1 MYSIL
6 VNPTHAE
13 AGALAPSPPF
23 GGFIFSFSC
32 DLGFFSFSLLLT
44 PLCLCIGDRRV
55 YLIDSVRPP
64 PRLRGSPR
72 ARAPHPAAP
81 APSSLRTRPRPPCL
95 LPSPP
100 APQDRAA
107 STRRARLGAVHP
119 AGDPTARLRF
129 PPVES
134 LPLCQCGKQGDRG
147 SCGDGGPRP
156 WREGRARY
164 SLPGSG
170 PNAAPLFSLSFS
182 TSLNFEADH
191 SAQALFG
198 GRPCASP
205 FCERQGQPWRRGG
218 NQPLRVAARDRGPA
232 GNQRARLASKMEP
245 SQPTRAA
252 SVDACSPLAH
262 PPAGSRGL
270 RGAAALPKRPRA
282 SGCAPRLAV
291 PPDLL
296 LPRAPLLSGHTMV
309 KQLQTPGAVSTAPAF

>member
-55 YLIDSVRPP
+55 YLIDSARPP

-134 LPLCQCGKQGDRG
+134 LPLCRCGKQRDRG

-156 WREGRARY
+156 WRAGRARH
-164 SLPGSG
+164 SSPGSG

-205 FCERQGQPWRRGG
+205 VEARRKSAAESRGQRPGTGREPESAPGLKDGALAAHPRGECRRVLSARPPSGRLAGAPGRRGRAEAS
-218 NQPLRVAARDRGPA
+218 PRERLRPTARRPP
-232 GNQRARLASKMEP
+232 RP
-245 SQPTRAA
+245 
-252 SVDACSPLAH
+252 
-262 PPAGSRGL
+262 PPA
-270 RGAAALPKRPRA
+270 ACA
-282 SGCAPRLAV
+282 SSFWPHNG
-291 PPDLL
+291 
-296 LPRAPLLSGHTMV
+296 
-309 KQLQTPGAVSTAPAF
+309 